1 MNVRDLIRR
10 RTFDVPLT
18 SATDSRE
25 EREAAEE
32 SARERA
38 EAEVERYFNEGLRSG
53 STRFS
58 PLAAQSEISLDD
70 LGDTFYLDGVPQST
84 EAYLRRR
91 YREYLL
97 RYRPRTVE
105 EYRNPK
111 PEYIRALSD
120 AEALDDLNRARQDG
134 RVTVAGEQAAP
145 YQPTLDTP
153 SRTLLHALPGYGVV
167 STFRQAGSRR
177 GPGGIIETE
186 GERESKGMAASL
198 APLDLAPVPIGGA
211 LRFARLGGQSLLP
224 KAYGGRFI
232 GATTPASRVLSVR
245 AAPTDVAAR
254 DLTHQIERDLAQQGY
269 GEGIIGGRHYRF
281 REDLLSGAIR
291 KENPGATLTFTAA
304 PDVEKFAAGGPIPES
319 YFPSGKIKPP
329 LEQGQF
335 LSPGYSVPRFAD
347 RSAFGQTGT
356 SPGVV
361 AYGDDLSELTFI
373 DKYYKTGREVELV
386 APVGLYR
393 PPVKPVVGVGSKETQ
408 LYLPD
413 HLREPTYTT
422 RVGAN
427 VKAIADLLRR
437 RQLVSAEIA
446 SPDRIA
452 AARFGK
458 SVNQLSPEEFRYVQ
472 LARESDDLLRVKAN
486 RGDRSAQAILEERA
500 TGSDLLRT
508 RVRPETRRPT
518 RPGENLRLGKSSY
531 RTEDLRDTTKR
542 TERPTERLNER
553 EPGLE
558 SDSYRIERSQ
568 TPETLED
575 DIVRVPDGDERGL
588 PRETPPP
595 PRSGIHYSYT
605 PTPEVVTPP
614 RIEEPPPRIEEPP
627 PRIEEPPPRIEE
639 PPPRIEEPPPRIEEP
654 PPRIEEPPPRIEEP
668 PPRIE
673 EPPPRIEE
681 PPPRIEEP
689 PPRIEE
695 PPPRIEE
702 PPPRIEEPPP
712 RIEEPPPRIEEPPPR
727 IEEPPPRIEEPP
739 PRIEEPPPRIEEPPP
754 RIEGRRQRDLT
765 MTSTSPRNTS
775 RQRDLTMTSTSPR
788 NTSRQRDLTMTS
800 TSPRNTS
807 RQRDLTMTST
817 SPRHLRHRG
826 LLSCHHPGT
835 RNPRP
840 QGRDYIPQRCN
851 GLGKLCIHWTPQVPK
866 RGRWRVNLSQMKIQ
880 RPSE

>member
-1 MNVRDLIRR
+1 M
-10 RTFDVPLT
+10 
-18 SATDSRE
+18 
-25 EREAAEE
+25 
-32 SARERA
+32 
-38 EAEVERYFNEGLRSG
+38 
-53 STRFS
+53 
-58 PLAAQSEISLDD
+58 
-70 LGDTFYLDGVPQST
+70 PQST

-97 RYRPRTVE
+97 SYRPRTVE

-111 PEYIRALSD
+111 PEYIKALSD

-134 RVTVAGEQAAP
+134 RVTVAGEAAVP
-145 YQPTLDTP
+145 YQPPLDTR
-153 SRTLLHALPGYGVV
+153 SDTLFHAIPGYGVV
-167 STFRQAGSRR
+167 RAFRQAGSPR

-186 GERESKGMAASL
+186 SEQKSKGMAASL

-211 LRFARLGGQSLLP
+211 LRFARVGGQSLLP

-245 AAPTDVAAR
+245 AAPTDLAAR
-254 DLTHQIERDLAQQGY
+254 DLTHQIERDLARQGY
-269 GEGIIGGRHYRF
+269 GEGIIGGRYYQF
-281 REDLLSGAIR
+281 REDPLSGAIR

-427 VKAIADLLRR
+427 VRAIADLLRR
-437 RQLVSAEIA
+437 RQLVSSEIA

-458 SVNQLSPEEFRYVQ
+458 AVHQLSPEEFRYVQ

-486 RGDRSAQAILEERA
+486 RGDRSAQAILDERA

-508 RVRPETRRPT
+508 RVRPEARRPA
-518 RPGENLRLGKSSY
+518 RPGENLRLGESSY
-531 RTEDLRDTTKR
+531 IDR
-542 TERPTERLNER
+542 TERPTERLNGR
-553 EPGLE
+553 ESGLE

-575 DIVRVPDGDERGL
+575 DIGRVPDGDERGL

-614 RIEEPPPRIEEPP
+614 RIETPEEPPPPRIEEPP
-627 PRIEEPPPRIEE
+627 PPRIEEPPPPRIEE
-639 PPPRIEEPPPRIEEP
+639 PPPPRIEEPPPPRIEEP
-654 PPRIEEPPPRIEEP
+654 PPPRIEEPPPPRIEEP
-668 PPRIE
+668 PPPRIE
-673 EPPPRIEE
+673 EPPPPRIEE
-681 PPPRIEEP
+681 PPPPRIEEPP

-695 PPPRIEE
+695 PPPPRIEE
-702 PPPRIEEPPP
+702 PPPPRIEEPPP
-712 RIEEPPPRIEEPPPR
+712 PRIEEPPPPRIEEPPPPR
-727 IEEPPPRIEEPP
+727 IEEPPPPRIEEPP
-739 PRIEEPPPRIEEPPP
+739 PPRIEEPPPPRIEEPPP
-754 RIEGRRQRDLT
+754 PRIEEPPP
-765 MTSTSPRNTS
+765 PRIEEPPPP
-775 RQRDLTMTSTSPR
+775 RIEEPPPPRIEEPPPPRIEEPPPPRIEDPPPPRIEDPPPPRIEDPPPPKYIPPERFDDDIHIPPKYIPPERFDDDIHIPPKYIPPERFDDDIHIPR

-851 GLGKLCIHWTPQVPK
+851 G
-866 RGRWRVNLSQMKIQ
+866 
-880 RPSE
+880 